1 MEREGVREVGSE
13 GGKEGKNFEGREG
26 GRQARRK
33 GVREILVKSI
43 LYTLTGKQPTHTHT
57 HTHKLSHTRM
67 HIIGYLTCFEGTHH
81 LHTVREGGKEGGRE
95 VGR

>member
-1 MEREGVREVGSE
+1 MREVGSE

-43 LYTLTGKQPTHTHT
+43 MYTLTGKH
-57 HTHKLSHTRM
+57 
-67 HIIGYLTCFEGTHH
+67 HINIFIECL
-81 LHTVREGGKEGGRE
+81 
-95 VGR
+95 